1 MRISTLIIDDE
12 SLARQRLKNLI
23 LEIPELQIIGTCST
37 GKCAIE
43 KINQLQPDLIFLDI
57 KLKDMKGFD
66 ILEQIRVEKSP
77 VVIFVSAYDEFA
89 LKAFDYF
96 AFDYLLKPFKDERFF
111 KAVRNAIEHF
121 KHDEFIHFED
131 KINNL
136 IKHVKNEDGN
146 QIPPKNQAKGKLA
159 IKLGNKV
166 SFLEMK
172 EIKYIIASGYYAEIF
187 TNEKKH
193 LLRESLTNLIQ
204 RLDSDQF
211 IRIHRSTIVNVNAIS
226 ELIHSNYGEID
237 LKTTDNKLFR
247 ISKSYKKEFQNSMG
261 I

>member
-1 MRISTLIIDDE
+1 MTISTLIIDDE
-12 SLARQRLKNLI
+12 SLARQRLQNLV
-23 LEIPELQIIGTCST
+23 LEIPELKILDLCST
-37 GKCAIE
+37 GKSAIE

-57 KLKDMKGFD
+57 KLKDMNGFD
-66 ILEQIRVEKSP
+66 IIEQIETKKTP
-77 VVIFVSAYDEFA
+77 LIIFVSAYDEFA

-111 KAVRNAIEHF
+111 KAISNAINHF
-121 KHDEFIHFED
+121 KHDEFVHFEN
-131 KINNL
+131 KLNNL
-136 IKHVKNEDGN
+136 IDFVKKEDTNGTEVKS
-146 QIPPKNQAKGKLA
+146 QVKDKLA

-172 EIKYIIASGYYAEIF
+172 EIKYIVASGYYAEIF
-187 TNEKKH
+187 TEEKKH
-193 LLRESLTNLIQ
+193 LLRESLTNLTEK
-204 RLDSDQF
+204 LDPNQF
-211 IRIHRSTIVNVNAIS
+211 IRIHRSTIININSIS

-247 ISKSYKKEFQNSMG
+247 ISKSYKKDFQNLMG

>member
-12 SLARQRLKNLI
+12 SLARQRLNNLVQ
-23 LEIPELQIIGTCST
+23 EIPELEVLGSCST
-37 GKCAIE
+37 GKEAIE
-43 KINQLQPDLIFLDI
+43 KINTLKPDLLFLDI
-57 KLKDMKGFD
+57 KLKDMNGFQ
-66 ILEQIRVEKSP
+66 ILEQIKTKTP
-77 VVIFVSAYDEFA
+77 PLVIFVSAYDEFA

-111 KAVRNAIEHF
+111 KVVSNVINHL
-121 KHDEFIHFED
+121 KHDDFVHFED
-131 KINNL
+131 KLNNL
-136 IKHVKNEDGN
+136 LEFVKKDETHSNSKLQVKD
-146 QIPPKNQAKGKLA
+146 KLA

-172 EIKYIIASGYYAEIF
+172 DIKYITASGYYAEIF

-193 LLRESLTNLIQ
+193 LLRESLTNLIDK
-204 RLDSDQF
+204 LDPKQF
-211 IRIHRSTIVNVNAIS
+211 IRIHRSTIINISVIS

-237 LKTTDNKLFR
+237 LKTSDNKLFR
-247 ISKSYKKEFQNSMG
+247 ISKSYKKEFQNLMG